1 MIYEHFMNDERN
13 TVIVYN
19 GKKSVLIDYNYID
32 DQFNVINN
40 DFEMNPKQMLN
51 DYLKAKDADNK
62 CCNIDRRPPS
72 TEVYSKIKIKKGKLI
87 VLESYHI

>member
-1 MIYEHFMNDERN
+1 
-13 TVIVYN
+13 
-19 GKKSVLIDYNYID
+19 
-32 DQFNVINN
+32 
-40 DFEMNPKQMLN
+40 MNPKQMLN